1 MAKDDIVVGLEIGTS
16 KICVVVAENQAD
28 GGIKILGVGQVPS
41 RGIRK
46 GEIVDFDTAQQCI
59 HDALVDAEQK
69 SDIEIDRVFVGVTGS
84 HIASFNSRGVVN
96 IPEDRG
102 EIFEEDIESVRENA
116 INVSIPGEN
125 SFLHSI
131 LQHYYVDDRDGVLN
145 PVGILG
151 NRLEADY
158 HIIHGIR
165 NRIQNTLRCVREI
178 PLNVDDIVLNGLA
191 SAQVVLDQEQK
202 NLGALVLDIGGG
214 TTDYVYYQDGAVQR
228 SGVLAV
234 GGDHIT
240 NDLSSLLRIPMA
252 RAERLKIEEGSVIVG
267 KSIPG
272 EIVTLKDE
280 TGFAGREIEREKLN
294 TIIHMRVKEIF
305 ELLHRSLSSD
315 PKFAMIGSG
324 VHITGGCSLLKGIDQ
339 LAAEVF
345 GLEVTLTHALPMAG
359 ITSAFQNPQ
368 YSTAIGLVK
377 YAQAVHSERV
387 NDGAIKK
394 FFKSIGGWFKRSS

>member
-28 GGIKILGVGQVPS
+28 DGIKILGVGQVPS

-46 GEIVDFDTAQQCI
+46 GEIVDFDTVHQCI

-84 HIASFNSRGVVN
+84 HIASFNTRGVVT

-102 EIFEEDIESVRENA
+102 EIFEEDIESVRDNA

-125 SFLHSI
+125 SFLHQI
-131 LQHYYVDDRDGVLN
+131 LQRYYVDDRDGVLN

-214 TTDYVYYQDGAVQR
+214 TTDYVFYHDGAVQQ

-252 RAERLKIEEGSVIVG
+252 RAERLKIEEGSVLLG
-267 KSIPG
+267 KTVPG
-272 EIVTLKDE
+272 EVVTLKDE

-305 ELLHRSLSSD
+305 ELLHRTLSAD
-315 PKFAMIGSG
+315 PKFALIGSG
-324 VHITGGCSLLKGIDQ
+324 VHITGGCSLLKGIDT
-339 LAAEVF
+339 LAADVF
-345 GLEVTLTHALPMAG
+345 GLDVFLTHAHSVAG

-387 NDGAIKK
+387 NDGFVKK
-394 FFKSIGGWFKRSS
+394 FFKFLGGLFRKSS